1 MKQLGLVGYPL
12 SHSFSPSYFKEKFE
26 RENITDYQYDLFETI
41 DLIQFVEDCKQ
52 KENLVGFNITI
63 PYKEMIVPFL
73 DGISNEASYIGA
85 VNTVK
90 VIDGKLHGFNTDVFG
105 FLQSLQPLLKDYHTK
120 ALILGTGGAAKAV
133 KFGLK
138 SLNIAPLLVSR
149 YKQRGQITYDQ
160 LNKNFIE
167 NYKLIINTTPL
178 GMHPNI
184 DKSPAIPY
192 EFLTDQHVCYDL
204 IYNPETTQFMEKAKA
219 QGAVVK
225 NGLEMLQ
232 LQADKSWEIWTADN
246 DKLQ

>member
-105 FLQSLQPLLKDYHTK
+105 FVQSLQPLLKDYHTK

>member
-105 FLQSLQPLLKDYHTK
+105 FVQSLQPLLKDYHNK

-149 YKQRGQITYDQ
+149 YKQRGQVTYDQ

-184 DKSPAIPY
+184 YKSPAIPY